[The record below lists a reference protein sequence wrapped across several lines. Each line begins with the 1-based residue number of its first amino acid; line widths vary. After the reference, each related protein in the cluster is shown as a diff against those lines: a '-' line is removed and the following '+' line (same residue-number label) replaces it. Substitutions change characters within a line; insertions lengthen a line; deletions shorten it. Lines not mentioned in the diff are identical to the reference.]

1 MAKILSYIVDCQLVS
16 TMLLTVLAVNHTGVT
31 SGVYAKTPVLAVL
44 LIASILN
51 DKHFGNLLQLLQHYF

>member
-1 MAKILSYIVDCQLVS
+1 
-16 TMLLTVLAVNHTGVT
+16 MLLTVLAVNHTGVT